1 MKIATWTWRAAMTN
15 LRMLLYAVGVF
26 ALLAPGPSFAGESAS
41 QRLEY
46 LASEATERFYDL
58 FPVAE
63 TMNSGAGP
71 RQDRLE
77 MTFTPEHR
85 ERQRAHHR
93 WVLKELDSIPPGEL
107 QRSEKLTHQL
117 LAYQSQRALE
127 SLEYPFHQH
136 YIFIQLNG
144 GVANNLIRLV
154 GRQPFRNEAD
164 YHAWLARLQR
174 YPAFLHGVA
183 RLMRDGIEAGDTVP
197 QAILERSLPQLESLA
212 PDAQDMAKS
221 SLWKPVTQFPAS
233 MDLEARQRFEAD
245 YRKLLTAE
253 VFPAIRQLATFVR
266 NEYMPRARTSDG
278 LGGLPKGDQMYRLA
292 VKNGTTTDMTP
303 DEIHQLGLQEV
314 KRVQG
319 KLLTA
324 GEGMGFKGPVSDL
337 PRWLASRPENYPFS
351 SGDQVIEYLYRL
363 HAQIVPQLPKL
374 FGRLPKARFEI
385 QLTDPA
391 IAASVPAQWYP
402 PSDDGTRPGIFAIP
416 IVDPR
421 KRSIFGLASLLAHE
435 GMPGHHFDGGI
446 KLENKVPEFRRK
458 LWVNAFGEG
467 WGLYA
472 EYLGHDLGF
481 YEEPLALMG
490 RYADEL
496 NRAGRLVVDTGLH
509 VKGWTREHAIR
520 YMVEEC
526 GRTET
531 SATTEVLRYMAWP
544 GQALGYKIGELTI
557 LDIRAR
563 AEQRL
568 GPQFDIRAFHD
579 AILEEGHLPLSMLKT
594 RMDAWIEEQ
603 NKRP

>member
-1 MKIATWTWRAAMTN
+1 MTK
-15 LRMLLYAVGVF
+15 LRLMVYAVGVF
-26 ALLAPGPSFAGESAS
+26 ALLAPGLSFAGESAS
-41 QRLEY
+41 QRLER
-46 LASEATERFYDL
+46 LASEVMERFYDL

-63 TMNSGAGP
+63 TMDRGAGP
-71 RQDRLE
+71 HQDRLE

-85 ERQRAHHR
+85 ERQGAHHR
-93 WVLKELDSIPPGEL
+93 WVLKALEGIPLGEL
-107 QRSEKLTHQL
+107 QRSEQLTHQL
-117 LAYQSQRALE
+117 LAYQSQRRLE
-127 SLEYPFHQH
+127 LLAYPFHQH

-154 GRQPFRNEAD
+154 GRQPFRHEAD
-164 YHAWLARLQR
+164 YRAWLVRLQR
-174 YPAFLHGVA
+174 YLVYLEGVA
-183 RLMRDGIEAGDTVP
+183 RLMRAGIQAHVTVP

-212 PDAQDMAKS
+212 PEAQEMTKS
-221 SLWKPVTQFPAS
+221 SLWKPVTRFPAS
-233 MDLEARQRFEAD
+233 MALEARQRFEAD
-245 YRKLLTAE
+245 YRKLLTEE

-266 NEYMPRARTSDG
+266 HEYLPRARTSDG
-278 LGGLPKGDQMYRLA
+278 LGGLPQGEQMYRLA

-314 KRVQG
+314 MRVQG
-319 KLLTA
+319 KLLAA
-324 GEGMGFKGPVSDL
+324 GEGLGFKGPVSDL
-337 PRWLASRPENYPFS
+337 PRWLASRPEHYPFA
-351 SGDQVIEYLYRL
+351 SGDQVLEYLYRL

-421 KRSIFGLASLLAHE
+421 KRSVVGLASLLAHE

-446 KLENKVPEFRRK
+446 KLENKIPEFRRQ
-458 LWVNAFGEG
+458 LRVNAFAEG

-472 EYLGHDLGF
+472 EYLGHDLGL
-481 YEEPLALMG
+481 YDEPLALLG
-490 RYADEL
+490 CYADEL

-509 VKGWTREHAIR
+509 AKGWTRERAIL
-520 YMVEEC
+520 YLMGEC

-531 SATTEVLRYMAWP
+531 NATTEVLRYMAWP
-544 GQALGYKIGELTI
+544 GQALGYKIGERTI

-563 AEQRL
+563 AEQQL
-568 GPQFDIRAFHD
+568 GPRFDIRAFHD

-594 RMDAWIEEQ
+594 RMDAWIDEQ
-603 NKRP
+603 NTRP